1 MPTLT
6 LDQAEKIIAAARRE
20 RKRLK
25 EVPLAYAVLDSGG
38 HVVAMARE
46 DGAGFLRTQIAANK
60 AWTCFALGMPLRS
73 WRDHTEGHQQFFTAI
88 SGASGRRAMYAIG
101 GVVIRDGD
109 GAALGAMG
117 ISGAK
122 GEVDEAICVKAIK
135 AAGLKA
141 EIGGLKKPQNPRKT

>member
-20 RKRLK
+20 RKRLG

-38 HVVAMARE
+38 HVIAMARE

-60 AWTCFALGMPLRS
+60 AWTCFAVGMPLRS
-73 WRDHTEGHQQFFTAI
+73 WRDHTDGHGQFFTAV
-88 SGASGRRAMYAIG
+88 SGAGGGRVMFAIG
-101 GVVIRDGD
+101 GVMIRDAKGN
-109 GAALGAMG
+109 ALGAMG

-122 GEVDEAICVKAIK
+122 GEVDEAICVDAIK
-135 AAGLKA
+135 AAGLKP
-141 EIGGLKKPQNPRKT
+141 EIGGLKKR

>member
-6 LDQAEKIIAAARRE
+6 LDQAETIIAAARRE
-20 RKRLK
+20 RTRLK

-38 HVVAMARE
+38 HVIAMARE

-60 AWTCFALGMPLRS
+60 AWTCFAVGMPLRS

-88 SGASGRRAMYAIG
+88 NGAAGGRAMYAIG
-101 GVVIRDGD
+101 GVVIRDKAD
-109 GAALGAMG
+109 NALGAMG

-122 GEVDEAICVKAIK
+122 GEVDEAIAAHAIRV
-135 AAGLKA
+135 AGLKP
-141 EIGGLKKPQNPRKT
+141 EIGGLKKA

>member
-6 LDQAEKIIAAARRE
+6 LDQAERIIAAARRE
-20 RKRLK
+20 RKRRK

-60 AWTCFALGMPLRS
+60 AWTCFAVGMPLRS
-73 WRDHTEGHQQFFTAI
+73 WRDHTDGHAQFFAAVN
-88 SGASGRRAMYAIG
+88 GAGGGRVMFAIG
-101 GVVIRDGD
+101 GVVIRDAKGN
-109 GAALGAMG
+109 ALGAVG

-122 GEVDEAICVKAIK
+122 GEVDEAICANAIK
-135 AAGLKA
+135 AAGLRP
-141 EIGGLKKPQNPRKT
+141 EVGGLKKR

>member
-20 RKRLK
+20 RRRLK

-38 HVVAMARE
+38 HVVATARE

-60 AWTCFALGMPLRS
+60 AWTCFAVGMPLRS
-73 WRDHTEGHQQFFTAI
+73 WRDHTDGHQQFFTAI
-88 SGASGRRAMYAIG
+88 NGAGGGRVMYAIG
-101 GVVIRDGD
+101 GVVIRDAKGK
-109 GAALGAMG
+109 ALGAMG

-135 AAGLKA
+135 AAGLKP
-141 EIGGLKKPQNPRKT
+141 EIGGLKKR